1 MKFKFKELDLTI
13 VGFKDYYTVMQ
24 HIENLKN
31 IDSFCISYLKTE
43 GCSNPDCIKLKNL
56 EESFSPA
63 INFNDLY
70 ITQYSIDS
78 LLDFYFSPQC
88 SYCLSC
94 QWKNDEII
102 STDKPKYF
110 KVFSNLKPSQFIFI
124 TFESNLNYE
133 FDILDIYKSSE
144 ISATKHDELLYERN
158 KANIKKINFILVDEF
173 KFCNKSYILRGLL
186 TQQFSGHYSSLLINV
201 KEDSLLVKKGH
212 NYLYDDNN
220 NNNELILVENWRD
233 IILDYIPFVALYE
246 IE

>member
-1 MKFKFKELDLTI
+1 M
-13 VGFKDYYTVMQ
+13 
-24 HIENLKN
+24 
-31 IDSFCISYLKTE
+31 
-43 GCSNPDCIKLKNL
+43 
-56 EESFSPA
+56 
-63 INFNDLY
+63 
-70 ITQYSIDS
+70 
-78 LLDFYFSPQC
+78 
-88 SYCLSC
+88 
-94 QWKNDEII
+94 
-102 STDKPKYF
+102 
-110 KVFSNLKPSQFIFI
+110 KPSQFIFI